1 MRLQPVGLLV
11 RGVVAVSC
19 WMLVPSAARAE
30 AALGLHLTPC
40 VQGHAKIPAE
50 CGSFGVYED
59 RAAGSGRIISLQLV
73 VLKAK
78 HPAHRAIALIAGGPG
93 QSAVAAAP
101 FIADGRFAKE
111 LSALR
116 DGYDVLFVDNR
127 GMGGSNSFACDFAP
141 PAQPGVYFRQ
151 LWPDALVSACR
162 KKSAAT
168 SNPNLYET
176 NDAVDDLDDV
186 RAALGYPRLV
196 LDGSSYGTLFSFVY
210 MRRHPDRVES
220 AVLDAAFAPH
230 FQPLPG
236 APAGAQAALNDLIAK
251 CRRDAVCRSHFPAF
265 AQHFDALVRR
275 FDRGP
280 LSVPVRNAATK
291 RTEMVLLSKE
301 VFVDR
306 LRQVLYDPENA
317 ASVPFVVE
325 RAYHA
330 DYAPLGR
337 VVNVVSL
344 GLAHA
349 LDWGAFLSYTCADET
364 PFISEDHVKAE
375 AAHSFARDLRL
386 RAQQK
391 ACSIWHVPA
400 APPNFND
407 IVRSAAPILIVSGS
421 DDPATP
427 PRYAAQALPYLPNA
441 KRVLV
446 RGAGHATETSCTGRL
461 IVQFVRARSAK
472 GLDVS
477 RCSAAFTVPHFDTS
491 LAGWPDP

>member
-1 MRLQPVGLLV
+1 LH
-11 RGVVAVSC
+11 GVVAASC
-19 WMLVPSAARAE
+19 FMLVPSAARAE

-40 VQGHAKIPAE
+40 VQGHSKIPAQ

-59 RAAGSGRIISLQLV
+59 RAGGFGRIIALQLV

-78 HPAHRAIALIAGGPG
+78 HPAHRAIAVIAGGPG
-93 QSAVAAAP
+93 QPAVAAAP
-101 FIADGRFAKE
+101 FIADAKFAKE
-111 LSALR
+111 LSVLR
-116 DGYDVLFVDNR
+116 DGYDLLFVDNR
-127 GMGGSNSFACDFAP
+127 GMGGSHGFACDFAP
-141 PAQPGVYFRQ
+141 RAKPRDYFRQ
-151 LWPDALVSACR
+151 LWPDALVAACR

-168 SNPNLYET
+168 SKPNLYNT
-176 NDAVDDLDDV
+176 NNAVDDLDDV

-196 LDGSSYGTLFSFVY
+196 LDGSSYGTFFSFVY

-220 AVLDAAFAPH
+220 AVLDAAYAPH

-236 APAGAQAALNDLIAK
+236 APAGAEAALDDLIAR
-251 CRRDAVCRSHFPAF
+251 CRRDAVCTMHFPAF

-280 LSVPVRNAATK
+280 LSVPVKNAATK

-306 LRQVLYDPENA
+306 LRQVLYDPDNA
-317 ASVPFVVE
+317 ASIPYVVE

-344 GLAHA
+344 GLARA

-364 PFISEDHVKAE
+364 PFISEDDVKAE
-375 AAHSFARDLRL
+375 AAHSFAGDLRV

-391 ACSIWHVPA
+391 ACSIWRVPA
-400 APPNFND
+400 APPAFND
-407 IVRSAAPILIVSGS
+407 IVRSTAPVLIVSGS
-421 DDPATP
+421 NDPATP
-427 PRYAAQALPYLPNA
+427 PRYAAAALPYLPRA

-446 RGAGHATETSCTGRL
+446 RGAGHGTATSCTARL
-461 IVQFVRARSAK
+461 IVQFVRARSAS

-477 RCSAAFTVPHFDTS
+477 RCSAAFTAPHFDTS